1 MDHTSSNGMSVM
13 AIEKDNCR
21 MVGVLTT
28 RDVSVTIREF
38 DDKYTDDSL
47 GLTAFVSLSG
57 ELRKGAAAKVSIE
70 TGDPVA
76 HFWCLAVDP
85 EYKDNKIANNLIRG
99 ALELLKGTSYKYA
112 TIGAFNYFTK
122 RAAEC
127 NGFEAVHSI
136 TVKDFLW
143 KGAPIY

>member
-1 MDHTSSNGMSVM
+1 M
-13 AIEKDNCR
+13 
-21 MVGVLTT
+21 
-28 RDVSVTIREF
+28 
-38 DDKYTDDSL
+38 
-47 GLTAFVSLSG
+47 
-57 ELRKGAAAKVSIE
+57 
-70 TGDPVA
+70 A

-85 EYKDNKIANNLIRG
+85 EYKGNKIANNLIRG

-143 KGAPIY
+143 KGAPIYSSVDEPHGVITRLLKNLQ

>member
-1 MDHTSSNGMSVM
+1 
-13 AIEKDNCR
+13 
-21 MVGVLTT
+21 MVPRKVRYLNILMYGY
-28 RDVSVTIREF
+28 S
-38 DDKYTDDSL
+38 YT
-47 GLTAFVSLSG
+47 G
-57 ELRKGAAAKVSIE
+57 ELRNGAAAKMSIE

-85 EYKDNKIANNLIRG
+85 EYKGNKIANSLIRG

-122 RAAEC
+122 RAAEY

-143 KGAPIY
+143 KGAHLYSSVEEPHGVITRLMKNLQ